1 MSGLK
6 ILLND
11 INNIYQLSYCIIYYK
26 NLEQNDKI
34 EECNNK
40 IQNIYNKYNINNIN
54 ELILIIG
61 EFVKN
66 IEIIKDAELVRL
78 LIFVILDSKKR
89 KVLDYNDEILKNIYK
104 YIIENGLYD
113 PNWNIGTSSEPLFA
127 MLPNSSD
134 LYSVNMLVFNNELI
148 DWNILN
154 NGTDAFI
161 SFVYGYLNSS
171 SDVEQSYYLEII
183 KSAINRVDFD
193 STKRYKSSQKKV
205 CYKIMSINE
214 SLEKL
219 YNNHPS
225 ITSILNL
232 VAQKVKTKN
241 TI

>member
-1 MSGLK
+1 
-6 ILLND
+6 
-11 INNIYQLSYCIIYYK
+11 
-26 NLEQNDKI
+26 
-34 EECNNK
+34 
-40 IQNIYNKYNINNIN
+40 
-54 ELILIIG
+54 
-61 EFVKN
+61 
-66 IEIIKDAELVRL
+66 
-78 LIFVILDSKKR
+78 
-89 KVLDYNDEILKNIYK
+89 
-104 YIIENGLYD
+104 
-113 PNWNIGTSSEPLFA
+113 

-205 CYKIMSINE
+205 CYETMSINE

-241 TI
+241 II

>member
-1 MSGLK
+1 MSELK

-11 INNIYQLSYCIIYYK
+11 INNIYQLSYYIIYYK

-34 EECNNK
+34 EECNNI

-54 ELILIIG
+54 ELMLII
-61 EFVKN
+61 EEYVKN
-66 IEIIKDAELVRL
+66 NEIIKDAELVRL
-78 LIFVILDSKKR
+78 LMFVILDSKKR

-154 NGTDAFI
+154 NGTDSFI
-161 SFVYGYLNSS
+161 SFV
-171 SDVEQSYYLEII
+171 YLEII
-183 KSAINRVDFD
+183 KSAINKVDFD

-205 CYKIMSINE
+205 CYEVMSINE

-219 YNNHPS
+219 YNNNPS
-225 ITSILNL
+225 IISVLNL

-241 TI
+241 

>member
-1 MSGLK
+1 MDDLK
-6 ILLND
+6 RLLND
-11 INNIYQLSYCIIYYK
+11 INKIYQLSYYKLYYK

-34 EECNNK
+34 EECNNI

-54 ELILIIG
+54 ELMLII
-61 EFVKN
+61 EEYVKN
-66 IEIIKDAELVRL
+66 NEIIKDAELVRL
-78 LIFVILDSKKR
+78 LVFTILDSKKR

-134 LYSVNMLVFNNELI
+134 LYSVNMFVFNNELI

-154 NGTDAFI
+154 NGTDSFI
-161 SFVYGYLNSS
+161 SFVYSYLNSS
-171 SDVEQSYYLEII
+171 SDIEQSYYLEII
-183 KSAINRVDFD
+183 KSAINKVDFD

-205 CYKIMSINE
+205 CYEIMSINE

-219 YNNHPS
+219 YNNNPS
-225 ITSILNL
+225 IISVLNL

-241 TI
+241 

>member
-1 MSGLK
+1 M
-6 ILLND
+6 
-11 INNIYQLSYCIIYYK
+11 
-26 NLEQNDKI
+26 
-34 EECNNK
+34 
-40 IQNIYNKYNINNIN
+40 
-54 ELILIIG
+54 IIG

-134 LYSVNMLVFNNELI
+134 LYSVNMFVFNNELI

-154 NGTDAFI
+154 NGTDSFI

-205 CYKIMSINE
+205 CYKVMSINE

-225 ITSILNL
+225 IISILNL

-241 TI
+241 II

>member
-1 MSGLK
+1 MSELK
-6 ILLND
+6 ILLNN
-11 INNIYQLSYCIIYYK
+11 INNIYQLSYYKLYYK
-26 NLEQNDKI
+26 NLEQKDKV
-34 EECNNK
+34 EECNSN

-54 ELILIIG
+54 ELISIIG
-61 EFVKN
+61 EYVKN
-66 IEIIKDAELVRL
+66 VEIIRDVELVRL
-78 LIFVILDSKKR
+78 LVFTILDSKKR

-134 LYSVNMLVFNNELI
+134 LYSINMLVFNNELI

-154 NGTDAFI
+154 NGTDSFI
-161 SFVYGYLNSS
+161 SFVYSYLNSS
-171 SDVEQSYYLEII
+171 SDIEQSYYLEII
-183 KSAINRVDFD
+183 KSAINKVDFD

-205 CYKIMSINE
+205 CYEVMSINE

-219 YNNHPS
+219 YNNNPS
-225 ITSILNL
+225 IISVLNL

-241 TI
+241 

>member
-1 MSGLK
+1 MSELK
-6 ILLND
+6 ILLNN
-11 INNIYQLSYCIIYYK
+11 INNIYQLSYYKLYYK
-26 NLEQNDKI
+26 NLEQKDKI
-34 EECNNK
+34 EEFNSN

-54 ELILIIG
+54 ELISIIG
-61 EFVKN
+61 EYVKN
-66 IEIIKDAELVRL
+66 VEIIRDVELVRL
-78 LIFVILDSKKR
+78 LVFTILDSKKR

-134 LYSVNMLVFNNELI
+134 LYSINMLVFNNELI

-154 NGTDAFI
+154 NGTDSFI
-161 SFVYGYLNSS
+161 SFVYSYLNSS
-171 SDVEQSYYLEII
+171 SDIEQSYYLEII
-183 KSAINRVDFD
+183 KSAINKVDFD

-205 CYKIMSINE
+205 CYEVMSINE

-219 YNNHPS
+219 YNNNPS
-225 ITSILNL
+225 IISVLNL

-241 TI
+241 

>member
-1 MSGLK
+1 MSELK
-6 ILLND
+6 ILLNN
-11 INNIYQLSYCIIYYK
+11 INNIYQLSYYKLYYK
-26 NLEQNDKI
+26 NLEQKDKI
-34 EECNNK
+34 EECNSN

-54 ELILIIG
+54 ELISIIG
-61 EFVKN
+61 EYVKN
-66 IEIIKDAELVRL
+66 VEIIRDVELVRL
-78 LIFVILDSKKR
+78 LVFTILDSKKR

-134 LYSVNMLVFNNELI
+134 LYSINMLVFNNELI

-154 NGTDAFI
+154 NGTDSFI
-161 SFVYGYLNSS
+161 SFVYSYLNSS
-171 SDVEQSYYLEII
+171 SDIEQSYYLEII
-183 KSAINRVDFD
+183 KSAINKVDFD

-205 CYKIMSINE
+205 CYEVMSINE

-219 YNNHPS
+219 YNNNPS
-225 ITSILNL
+225 IISVLNL

-241 TI
+241 

>member
-1 MSGLK
+1 MSELK

-11 INNIYQLSYCIIYYK
+11 INNIYQLSYYIIYYK

-78 LIFVILDSKKR
+78 LIFLILDSKKR

-127 MLPNSSD
+127 MLPNSRD

-154 NGTDAFI
+154 NGTDSFI
-161 SFVYGYLNSS
+161 FFVYSYLNSS

-205 CYKIMSINE
+205 CYVTMSINE

-241 TI
+241 II

>member
-1 MSGLK
+1 MSELK
-6 ILLND
+6 ILLNN
-11 INNIYQLSYCIIYYK
+11 INNIYQLSYYKLYYK
-26 NLEQNDKI
+26 NLEQKDKI
-34 EECNNK
+34 EECNSN

-54 ELILIIG
+54 ELISIIG
-61 EFVKN
+61 EYVKN
-66 IEIIKDAELVRL
+66 VEIIRDVELVRL
-78 LIFVILDSKKR
+78 LVFTILDSKKR

-134 LYSVNMLVFNNELI
+134 LYSINMLVFNNELI

-154 NGTDAFI
+154 NGTESFI
-161 SFVYGYLNSS
+161 SFVYSYLNSS
-171 SDVEQSYYLEII
+171 SDIEQSYYLEII
-183 KSAINRVDFD
+183 KSAINKVDFD

-205 CYKIMSINE
+205 CYEVMSINE

-219 YNNHPS
+219 YNNNPS
-225 ITSILNL
+225 IISVLNL

-241 TI
+241 